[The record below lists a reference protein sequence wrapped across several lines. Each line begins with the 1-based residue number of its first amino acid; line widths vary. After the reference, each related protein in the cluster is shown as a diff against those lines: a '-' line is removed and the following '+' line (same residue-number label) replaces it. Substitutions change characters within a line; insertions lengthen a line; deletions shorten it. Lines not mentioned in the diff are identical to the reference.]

1 MITTKSQ
8 LQQDIDTID
17 KAAESAVLA
26 FSASAFTLNNSYDA
40 LWNLPKDRLLA
51 VLQRMYDDNTLASTF
66 ERHNYAAAAVNQ
78 TLGYNAAKVAA
89 PLEII
94 ITDGVLSFP
103 EVVVV
108 EEEETIALSE
118 VDSQPVFLMTDEPA
132 LVEDNSQPSLP

>member
-1 MITTKSQ
+1 MITNKSQ

-17 KAAESAVLA
+17 NAAYSAFSA

-40 LWNLPKDRLLA
+40 LWNLPKERLLA
-51 VLQRMYDDNTLASTF
+51 VLQRMYDDGTLTSTF

-103 EVVVV
+103 EVA
-108 EEEETIALSE
+108 EDII
-118 VDSQPVFLMTDEPA
+118 TDE
-132 LVEDNSQPSLP
+132 VSSEEDVDPVS